1 MKTMFVSASE
11 INGEGYKF
19 SKVQNFK
26 NKTW

>member
-11 INGEGYKF
+11 INGERDKF